1 MISVERLYKSFDVP
15 ALRGVA
21 LTVPDGTILGIVGPP
36 ASGKSLTLRAIA
48 GLIEPDAGSIRIQG
62 DEMVGSR
69 YAERARLQ
77 ERLGMAFQNIALFEH
92 LTVGENVAFPLR
104 RRGLQDPSE
113 IRSRV
118 EEALA
123 TVGLGGFEERAVQ
136 GLSGGQKRR
145 VGLARAAIH
154 RPAYLLY
161 DEPAAGLDPVTSART
176 FALLRRQQ
184 EKTGATI
191 AVVSSDV
198 ASVLGSVDRVAVFR
212 AGRVVFEGPASEA
225 RRARQDFVR
234 EFLGGAFSPSERISV
249 ASLGEL
255 LSSSGTLERPEAPQ
269 QGEQLL
275 AHVLGQAK
283 PQVPTWGSSPPGP
296 ASVPPARSPE
306 LPRSPEPSAPP
317 PSSTPARRSWAEAP
331 PPPSSSEPSPLD
343 PWRKK

>member
-1 MISVERLYKSFDVP
+1 
-15 ALRGVA
+15 
-21 LTVPDGTILGIVGPP
+21 
-36 ASGKSLTLRAIA
+36 
-48 GLIEPDAGSIRIQG
+48 
-62 DEMVGSR
+62 
-69 YAERARLQ
+69 
-77 ERLGMAFQNIALFEH
+77 
-92 LTVGENVAFPLR
+92 NVAFPLK
-104 RRGLQDPSE
+104 RRGVRDPSE

-118 EEALA
+118 AEALA
-123 TVGLGGFEERAVQ
+123 TVGLAGFEERAVQ

-225 RRARQDFVR
+225 RGARQEFVR

-249 ASLGEL
+249 ASFGSM
-255 LSSSGTLERPEAPQ
+255 LSSGSMKRP
-269 QGEQLL
+269 
-275 AHVLGQAK
+275 
-283 PQVPTWGSSPPGP
+283 
-296 ASVPPARSPE
+296 
-306 LPRSPEPSAPP
+306 
-317 PSSTPARRSWAEAP
+317 
-331 PPPSSSEPSPLD
+331 
-343 PWRKK
+343 

>member
-1 MISVERLYKSFDVP
+1 MISVERLYKSFDLP

-62 DEMVGSR
+62 EEMVGAR
-69 YAERARLQ
+69 YTERARLQ

-92 LTVGENVAFPLR
+92 LTVGENVAFPLK
-104 RRGLQDPSE
+104 RRGVRDPSE

-118 EEALA
+118 AEALA
-123 TVGLGGFEERAVQ
+123 TVGLAGFEERAVQ

-212 AGRVVFEGPASEA
+212 AGRVVYEGPASEA
-225 RRARQDFVR
+225 RSARMDFVR

-249 ASLGEL
+249 AAFDEL
-255 LSSSGTLERPEAPQ
+255 LSSSGTLKRPEAPQ
-269 QGEQLL
+269 QGEGLL
-275 AHVLGQAK
+275 AHVLAQAK
-283 PQVPTWGSSPPGP
+283 PEVPAWRPSPSAPPWNSPELPGSAD
-296 ASVPPARSPE
+296 ASVPPPS
-306 LPRSPEPSAPP
+306 SAP
-317 PSSTPARRSWAEAP
+317 ARHSWAEAP
-331 PPPSSSEPSPLD
+331 PPPSESEPSPPD
-343 PWRKK
+343 SWRKK